1 MAQCGPLMTLG
12 KKPFENIV
20 EKGENACESM
30 FRFSHNILYCI
41 KLHHLSLFSNCHL
54 QMLSL
59 LRRLNFCCLING
71 KQNASLRFTDGKL
84 LVKLACLDISPEG
97 RLWLGNTVINKTI
110 WFQLLHRTVPII
122 HCKVI
127 IPRVC

>member
-71 KQNASLRFTDGKL
+71 KQNASLRFQMESYWLNWHVWISVQREGYGLATL
-84 LVKLACLDISPEG
+84 L
-97 RLWLGNTVINKTI
+97 
-110 WFQLLHRTVPII
+110 
-122 HCKVI
+122 
-127 IPRVC
+127 